1 MYCWGYSRTRF
12 GNHCLTG
19 IEILPYERTNFN
31 FFHLTG
37 LLARK
42 VIYITFNK
50 YSSYLHTFLAPKQ
63 YKQTNRHFPQIK
75 SLHTYLSSSRLQFGF
90 SSKSENIPTP
100 KSQSLLS
107 LRSSFLSW
115 QGFELRADV
124 RKAQASFVIPQLES
138 LQVKM
143 NIC

>member
-1 MYCWGYSRTRF
+1 MVVSDDRDIQHVYHLGVLHDQVWD
-12 GNHCLTG
+12 CLTG

-50 YSSYLHTFLAPKQ
+50 YSSYLHTLLAPKQ
-63 YKQTNRHFPQIK
+63 YKHFPQIR
-75 SLHTYLSSSRLQFGF
+75 SLHTYLNSSRLHFGF
-90 SSKSENIPTP
+90 ASKSENIPTP

-124 RKAQASFVIPQLES
+124 R
-138 LQVKM
+138 
-143 NIC
+143 